1 MSNVTSLGRVLPLF
15 KGNYVNSTEYNKL
28 DVVLS
33 EGSSYVSIIDSNT
46 GHTPAPDS
54 NYWKLIAV
62 KGQQGNQGMTGDFGI
77 PTTSAESIAYNE
89 EPVVTIT
96 QDPSSPVTARVYN
109 FDFKIPAGKI
119 GFDSVDASA
128 VAGQAGTQPRV
139 SASLEQISENNRQL
153 QFAFT
158 IPEADG
164 SGVTQVDGITPTA
177 GNVELLAVQYRN
189 QTLTSDQK
197 NTVLN
202 NIGAQPA
209 GLYISEPISPAANN
223 VLKYNGTTWVAGSV
237 NEVPSSGT
245 TGNFLKK
252 TASGS
257 EWAAVR
263 EVPAGSSSEIG
274 RYLQYTSTG
283 VAWRSVQALPSSGT
297 TGAPLIKGSNSDY
310 DVTWGS
316 IMTNGE
322 IDDMMG
328 ISNNS

>member
-15 KGNYVNSTEYNKL
+15 KGNYVSSTEYNKL

-77 PTTSAESIAYNE
+77 PTTSAESIAYDE

-128 VAGQAGTQPRV
+128 ARGQAGSDPQV
-139 SASLEQISENNRQL
+139 DASLVQIAEDNRQL

-158 IPEADG
+158 IPDAAG
-164 SGVTQVDGITPTA
+164 SAVTEVDGISPTG

-197 NTVLN
+197 STVLN

-252 TASGS
+252 TANGS

-263 EVPAGSSSEIG
+263 EVPAGSSSVIG
-274 RYLQYTSTG
+274 RYLQYTSNG
-283 VAWRSVQALPSSGT
+283 MAWSSVQALP
-297 TGAPLIKGSNSDY
+297 TGGSTGMPLVKNSNSNY

-316 IMTNGE
+316 IITNAE
-322 IDDMMG
+322 INEMMG
-328 ISNNS
+328 ISNS